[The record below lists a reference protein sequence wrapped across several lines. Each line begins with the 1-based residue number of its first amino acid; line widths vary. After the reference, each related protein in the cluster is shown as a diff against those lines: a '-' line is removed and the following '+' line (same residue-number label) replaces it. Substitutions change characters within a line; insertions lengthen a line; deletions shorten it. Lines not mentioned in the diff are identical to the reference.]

1 MYTFNFFRSIVV
13 YSSRMLKWIENNKVS
28 TENLIEPHYDLNISK
43 YVIIKNIQIL
53 KLKKKLIHRIVDK
66 YIKAAKIIG
75 NEDENNLPA
84 KI

>member
-53 KLKKKLIHRIVDK
+53 KLKEKE
-66 YIKAAKIIG
+66 KADSQ
-75 NEDENNLPA
+75 NSR
-84 KI
+84 